1 MHIDIA
7 KLTHGQPVPGWT
19 DPERAENLDVSSKP
33 LVSVIIPA
41 FNASRHIRQ
50 TLESVLTQTYQNIEV
65 IVVDDGSSDTTTDVV
80 EEFVKRDTRFQL
92 FRQSNAGVGA
102 ARNAAIRK
110 ARGKYIAPLDAD
122 DLWFPKKLEKQVAC
136 MEQYGTETG
145 LVYCGNQLFDE
156 HGFVSNGHPETVE
169 GRLRHALLLRNVV
182 GCASAPLFRAT
193 ALEKVGLY
201 LTRAE
206 QGGAQGCEDWDLSI
220 RVAEV
225 FSVRA
230 VPEYL
235 VAYRQISSSMSFQT
249 EAMAASFAVLIRRAR
264 QRNCDSPLAIFR
276 WSTGRFY
283 HYLVGRCFRSGH
295 YSRCPRYL
303 KEAVLA
309 DPVLL
314 LSTDIYRALLKTLL
328 KVIMHPSG
336 NLPAEQ
342 IRPWPK
348 KTGKE
353 ADSNSRK
360 GRRFPFISNRFFEH
374 IDRARWSA
382 TLNDGA

>member
-1 MHIDIA
+1 M
-7 KLTHGQPVPGWT
+7 
-19 DPERAENLDVSSKP
+19 RNLDKSSKP

-41 FNASRHIRQ
+41 FNASEHIRQ
-50 TLESVLTQTYQNIEV
+50 TLESVLSQTYQDIEV
-65 IVVDDGSSDTTTDVV
+65 IVVDDGSSDTTTDIVG
-80 EEFVKRDTRFQL
+80 EFVKKDARFQL
-92 FRQSNAGVGA
+92 FQQKNAGVGA
-102 ARNAAIRK
+102 ARNTAIRK
-110 ARGKYIAPLDAD
+110 ARGKYVAPLDAD
-122 DLWFPKKLEKQVAC
+122 DVWFPEKLEKQVAC

-156 HGFVSNGHPETVE
+156 HGLVSNGHPETVE
-169 GRLRHALLLRNVV
+169 GRLRHALLFRNVV

-225 FSVRA
+225 FSVRV

-235 VAYRQISSSMSFQT
+235 VAYRQISSSMSAQT
-249 EAMAASFAVLIRRAR
+249 EAMAASFAVIMRRAR
-264 QRNCDSPLAIFR
+264 QRNCDLPFSTFR

-283 HYLVGRCFRSGH
+283 LYLVGRCFRSSH

-314 LSTDIYRALLKTLL
+314 LSTQIYRIFLKTLL
-328 KVIMHPSG
+328 KIIMDPSG
-336 NLPAEQ
+336 NHPVEQ
-342 IRPWPK
+342 VRPWPK
-348 KTGKE
+348 KTGKG
-353 ADSNSRK
+353 ADLNSQKVRI
-360 GRRFPFISNRFFEH
+360 FPFISNRLFEH
-374 IDRARWSA
+374 IERARWSA
-382 TLNDGA
+382 VLNDGD